1 MVFLAQYLLLILIK
15 IIQMKKLLLSIA
27 ILLPIFLFAQN
38 GTVQFSE
45 KYDSETGENS
55 GHYTSWDI
63 QPTGG
68 FIYIVYSQDVAIRE
82 PLVLEVEYKKYADD
96 DFTQLKVH
104 NFLND
109 VTAKKKYAMYDLEFN
124 KAGTFKVIVKTKNG
138 KFLAQATTKINVV
151 DDTKSSDDNTSEY
164 NAQETINTMF
174 GSNDKLT
181 SDYYENSVIK
191 FGTSVGDNA
200 TIYGEATEFK
210 YKSGKTPVVISITNG
225 KVFKCEE
232 IKLSVYKKTK
242 INGKEDTKLVQ
253 TIPVT
258 GIGDDWDWVYAT
270 IDFTEKGDYII
281 DVWNENDVFINTG
294 YVTIK

>member
-1 MVFLAQYLLLILIK
+1 MEYRENGILSTIFTINFDK
-15 IIQMKKLLLSIA
+15 NIQMKKLLLFIA
-27 ILLPIFLFAQN
+27 FLLPIFLFAQN

-68 FIYIVYSQDVAIRE
+68 FIYIVYSQDIAIRE
-82 PLVLEVEYKKYADD
+82 PLVLEVEYKEYADD
-96 DFTQLKVH
+96 DFTQLEVH

-109 VTAKKKYAMYDLEFN
+109 VTSKKKYAMYDLEFN

-151 DDTKSSDDNTSEY
+151 DDSKSSNE
-164 NAQETINTMF
+164 E
-174 GSNDKLT
+174 LT

-191 FGTSVGDNA
+191 FGTSAGENA

-258 GIGDDWDWVYAT
+258 GIGADWDWVYAT
-270 IDFTEKGDYII
+270 IDFTERGDYII